1 MAAQARA
8 SGTLIGLQSFDVH
21 LAVPGIRSNSVNLT
35 ERPHSNACNACN
47 AWVLTVLR
55 CRVSQAFLQE
65 LDSSSQ
71 GNLGG
76 LLFLQETAEA
86 HGMIEQKLT
95 H

>member
-21 LAVPGIRSNSVNLT
+21 LAVPGIQCNSSNLT
-35 ERPHSNACNACN
+35 ERPHRNALI
-47 AWVLTVLR
+47 AWVLTMLR

-65 LDSSSQ
+65 LDSSGQ
-71 GNLGG
+71 GYLGG

-86 HGMIEQKLT
+86 HWMMDQKLT
-95 H
+95 D